1 MFPIKAR
8 LQALRPR
15 WQANCFVD
23 KMEKKARKGGT
34 KRKRDRESRGFSGTT
49 GLGVN
54 MGLGMPAP
62 LPPSGAGTT
71 TIMTTMGAMAG
82 NMTSSM
88 RSGMSSTPQCRQ
100 PPAYKVAQQMARL
113 HRLGR
118 ANSHEGVTYRG
129 TDHEDG
135 TTSSQIALS
144 FTYGSHSSSYTHL
157 FGLRSLRLLTFSL
170 STITHGE
177 EC

>member
-1 MFPIKAR
+1 
-8 LQALRPR
+8 
-15 WQANCFVD
+15 
-23 KMEKKARKGGT
+23 
-34 KRKRDRESRGFSGTT
+34 
-49 GLGVN
+49 

-62 LPPSGAGTT
+62 LPPPGAGTT

-100 PPAYKVAQQMARL
+100 PPAYKVVQQMARL

-135 TTSSQIALS
+135 TCYI
-144 FTYGSHSSSYTHL
+144 
-157 FGLRSLRLLTFSL
+157 
-170 STITHGE
+170 
-177 EC
+177 

>member
-1 MFPIKAR
+1 
-8 LQALRPR
+8 
-15 WQANCFVD
+15 
-23 KMEKKARKGGT
+23 
-34 KRKRDRESRGFSGTT
+34 
-49 GLGVN
+49 

-62 LPPSGAGTT
+62 LPPPGAGTT

-82 NMTSSM
+82 NMTSSI
-88 RSGMSSTPQCRQ
+88 RSGMTNTPQCRQ

-135 TTSSQIALS
+135 TTSSKIVVP
-144 FTYGSHSSSYTHL
+144 FTHGSYSLSYTHT

-170 STITHGE
+170 STFTHE

>member
-1 MFPIKAR
+1 
-8 LQALRPR
+8 
-15 WQANCFVD
+15 
-23 KMEKKARKGGT
+23 
-34 KRKRDRESRGFSGTT
+34 
-49 GLGVN
+49 

-62 LPPSGAGTT
+62 LPPPGAGTT
-71 TIMTTMGAMAG
+71 TIMTTMSAMTG
-82 NMTSSM
+82 NVTSSM

-135 TTSSQIALS
+135 TTSSQIVLP
-144 FTYGSHSSSYTHL
+144 FTHGSHSLSYTYIYSVYA
-157 FGLRSLRLLTFSL
+157 R
-170 STITHGE
+170 
-177 EC
+177 

>member
-1 MFPIKAR
+1 
-8 LQALRPR
+8 
-15 WQANCFVD
+15 
-23 KMEKKARKGGT
+23 
-34 KRKRDRESRGFSGTT
+34 
-49 GLGVN
+49 

-62 LPPSGAGTT
+62 LPPPGAGTT

-100 PPAYKVAQQMARL
+100 PPAYKVVQQMARL

-135 TTSSQIALS
+135 TCYIQPNRSTVYIRFTLTLIHTSIRFTLVQANTSFLHSCSHCQHSARSADLLAEALCQFTTVGIA
-144 FTYGSHSSSYTHL
+144 
-157 FGLRSLRLLTFSL
+157 
-170 STITHGE
+170 
-177 EC
+177 